1 MKMYMTGSVSASIYQ
16 YSLSTGFDLSTAS
29 YDSVSF
35 SVSSQNSGPNA
46 IAFNS
51 DGTKFFLV
59 GFGSTAIRQ
68 YSLSTAFDLSTAS
81 YDSVSFNVSSQE
93 TSPRG
98 IDFNNTGT
106 KMYILGTNSDSV
118 HQYSLSTAFDLSTAS
133 YDSVSFS
140 VSSQSGVPL
149 KVVFNPSGT
158 KMFMLDFTNASV
170 FQYSLSTAFDVSTAS
185 YDNVSFA
192 ITSQDSSPLGVN
204 FNSDGTKMYIVGTDN
219 DSVYQYTTGSAYTVT
234 YDSAIQFGGGTAPD
248 SPLANETDVL
258 AFSTRDGGISYQA
271 MQAIDGAK

>member
-1 MKMYMTGSVSASIYQ
+1 MTGSVSASIYQ